1 MTFLILNKNKRMN
14 CSSYAGYRSI
24 FFLKKS
30 ISINRFNCP
39 PCHGMVWALRGD
51 IIDEHSPVQSAP
63 DLTHGDDVVASG
75 RVRIQRNGMDGTST
89 GNT

>member
-1 MTFLILNKNKRMN
+1 
-14 CSSYAGYRSI
+14 
-24 FFLKKS
+24 
-30 ISINRFNCP
+30 
-39 PCHGMVWALRGD
+39 MVWALRGD